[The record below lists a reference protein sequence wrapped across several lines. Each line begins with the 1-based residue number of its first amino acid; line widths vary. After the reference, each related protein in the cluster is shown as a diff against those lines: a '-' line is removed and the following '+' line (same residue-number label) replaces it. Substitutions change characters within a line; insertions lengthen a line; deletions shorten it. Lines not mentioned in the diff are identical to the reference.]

1 MILDQLAQAARQRVA
16 AERQKESE
24 AKLLARAEA
33 LGRERAGCFYRA
45 LTQPGLQIIAEVKKA
60 SPSKGLIAP
69 NFPTWKLP
77 GPTKKPVRQ
86 PYRC

>member
-33 LGRERAGCFYRA
+33 LGRERAGCFYRRNDREH
-45 LTQPGLQIIAEVKKA
+45 GRY
-60 SPSKGLIAP
+60 G
-69 NFPTWKLP
+69 
-77 GPTKKPVRQ
+77 
-86 PYRC
+86 

>member
-69 NFPTWKLP
+69 NFPYLEIARTYE
-77 GPTKKPVRQ
+77 KPVRQ